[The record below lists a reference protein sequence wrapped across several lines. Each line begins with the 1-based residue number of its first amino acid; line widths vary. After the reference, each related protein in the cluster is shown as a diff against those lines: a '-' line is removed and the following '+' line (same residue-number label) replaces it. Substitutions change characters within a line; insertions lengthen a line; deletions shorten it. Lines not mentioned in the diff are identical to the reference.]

1 MAKPT
6 EGKSKVKTGT
16 VIMACRCPSQYQDA
30 VYGAGNR
37 VYNGMTGGYRCSVC
51 GNVKKEG

>member
-6 EGKSKVKTGT
+6 EGKSKVMTGT